1 MSLDVTR
8 LTMLEVAVALG
19 HHPPLDPLCP
29 ECGGAL
35 AWNTEVSGRC
45 PEGTGYDVLC
55 CEECEAEVKRHW
67 VGW

>member
-1 MSLDVTR
+1 MNLDVTH
-8 LTMLEVAVALG
+8 LTLHETAAALG
-19 HHPPLDPLCP
+19 HRPPLDPLCP